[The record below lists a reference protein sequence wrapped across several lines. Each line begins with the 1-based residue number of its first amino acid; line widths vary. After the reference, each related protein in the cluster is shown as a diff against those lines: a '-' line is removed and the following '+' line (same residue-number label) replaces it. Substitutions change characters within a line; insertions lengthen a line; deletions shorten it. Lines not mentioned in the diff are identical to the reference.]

1 MVLTSKLIDGTFP
14 DYGRVIPQN
23 NDKELIVDKKDFE
36 AAVDRVSTISS
47 ERGRAVKLALSP
59 GKLVLSVT
67 NPDSGSAT
75 EELEVEYA
83 SDALDIGFNSRYLLD
98 IAAQIEG
105 EVAVLQ
111 ARRSRL
117 ADAGAGQGQ
126 QGRALRADADAGVR
140 ASATRALTFPLPL
153 WERVAPDKNA
163 VVITERRVASTI
175 VCASEEIERSTCCI
189 NPSAED
195 TQSLPPLPTL
205 RQRQL
210 LMTPSRIH
218 RLSLTHFR
226 NYRAASVQ
234 ARGDVVVLVGPN
246 GAGKTNCLE
255 AISFLSPGR
264 GLRRATLED
273 VADNQ
278 GDGSWAVSAEVEGAL
293 GLATLGTGIDAPG
306 AEAASTS
313 RRCRIDREPV
323 SSATAFGDHLRMVWL
338 TPAMDGLFMG
348 AASERRRFFDRLV
361 LAIDSE
367 HSSRVSALERSLRSR
382 NRLLEV
388 RNYDDHWCDAI
399 ERETAELAVAVA
411 ATRGQTVTRL
421 AAMLRERGTASA
433 FPSAQ
438 IMLDGWMENAL
449 VNEAA
454 TAVEDRYREILRAGR
469 ARDAAAGRTLDGPHL
484 TDLEVVYAP
493 KNMPARDASTGE
505 QKALLIGLVLAH
517 ATLVAEM
524 TGIVPLLLLDE
535 VVAHL
540 DPTGARRC
548 SMSWQSSAR
557 RSG

>member
-1 MVLTSKLIDGTFP
+1 M
-14 DYGRVIPQN
+14 
-23 NDKELIVDKKDFE
+23 
-36 AAVDRVSTISS
+36 ST
-47 ERGRAVKLALSP
+47 
-59 GKLVLSVT
+59 
-67 NPDSGSAT
+67 
-75 EELEVEYA
+75 
-83 SDALDIGFNSRYLLD
+83 
-98 IAAQIEG
+98 
-105 EVAVLQ
+105 
-111 ARRSRL
+111 
-117 ADAGAGQGQ
+117 
-126 QGRALRADADAGVR
+126 
-140 ASATRALTFPLPL
+140 
-153 WERVAPDKNA
+153 
-163 VVITERRVASTI
+163 
-175 VCASEEIERSTCCI
+175 
-189 NPSAED
+189 
-195 TQSLPPLPTL
+195 
-205 RQRQL
+205 
-210 LMTPSRIH
+210 MTASRIH
-218 RLSLTHFR
+218 RLTLTHFR
-226 NYRAASVQ
+226 NYRAASLA

-246 GAGKTNCLE
+246 GAGKTNAIE
-255 AISFLSPGR
+255 AISYLTPGR

-306 AEAASTS
+306 SEDAATG

-338 TPAMDGLFMG
+338 TPSMDGLFMG

-367 HSSRVSALERSLRSR
+367 HSSRVSALDRSLRSR

-421 AAMLRERGTASA
+421 AAMLRERGEASA

-449 VNEAA
+449 LAEPA
-454 TAVEDRYREILRAGR
+454 TSVEDRYREMLRDSR

-484 TDLEVVYAP
+484 TDLQVIYAP
-493 KNMPARDASTGE
+493 KNVAARDASTGE

-517 ATLVAEM
+517 ARLVAEM
-524 TGIVPLLLLDE
+524 TGITPLLLLDE

-540 DPTGARRC
+540 DPSRRMALYRDLAQLGAQVWMTGADPLAFTEIGASGEIFDVDSGQITRR
-548 SMSWQSSAR
+548 A
-557 RSG
+557 